1 MSGLYA
7 SKQGARQAVWDM
19 LQRERVARFPFPPHG
34 RIPNF
39 EGAPRAADRLFAHP
53 VIAHA
58 RRIKVDPDAPQRM
71 VRLLALRR
79 GITVF
84 VPTPR
89 LRGGFRRFDPAKI
102 PPDKLEEAATLIRG
116 AKWGETV
123 PLRELPAMDLIV
135 TGSVA
140 VTRTGKRCGKGHG
153 YGDLEYA
160 MLRELGHPEVRV
172 VTTVHPLQ
180 VVDDFPAD
188 AHDQPLHLIVTPAEA
203 IEVLHP
209 RTAPRGIDWQLLT
222 AQDLAEMPILKELR
236 PRERG

>member
-1 MSGLYA
+1 MRCSA
-7 SKQGARQAVWDM
+7 NAWRA
-19 LQRERVARFPFPPHG
+19 FPLPPHG

-39 EGAPRAADRLFAHP
+39 EGAARAAERLLAHP
-53 VIAHA
+53 VFAHA

-71 VRLLALRR
+71 VRLLALTR
-79 GITVF
+79 GIMVF

-102 PPDKLEEAATLIRG
+102 PPDKLEEAASLIRG
-116 AKWGETV
+116 ARWGEPV
-123 PLRELPAMDLIV
+123 PLRELPVVDLIA

-160 MLRELGHPEVRV
+160 MLRELGHPEVPV

-188 AHDQPLHLIVTPAEA
+188 AHDQPLHLIVTPDEV
-203 IEVLHP
+203 IEVAHP
-209 RTAPRGIDWQLLT
+209 RPAPRGIDWGLLT
-222 AQDLAEMPILKELR
+222 AHDLAEMPILKELK
-236 PRERG
+236 PPGRG